1 MNIYQLTEAQVL
13 FFGLVLIR
21 MVAFVFS
28 AALFSLPAINVTVKI
43 LFSLVLALC
52 LYPTIPGL
60 GALAAGM
67 QGDLPML
74 AAREALIGL
83 VLGFLTRIFFFALSM
98 VGEIA
103 SVSIGLASAQMYNPM
118 ADAHG
123 GVLEQLHVLLGSL
136 FFLLL
141 GGHHVMI
148 SALAQS
154 FEMIPLAVLSLK
166 TGPLAE
172 MALFGSDLLVL
183 TLKMSA
189 PVLVAILIA
198 NMAMAILGRAVP
210 QLNVLVTSF
219 PVTIMLGLVV
229 LTISLPLMVFEM
241 NGLVD
246 LTTTK
251 LMQVMKTL

>member
-13 FFGLVLIR
+13 FFGLVLLR
-21 MVAFVFS
+21 MLAFVFS
-28 AALFSLPAINVTVKI
+28 SALFSLPAINVTVKI

-52 LYPTIPGL
+52 LYPTIPGI
-60 GALAAGM
+60 ASVADGM
-67 QGDLPML
+67 QGDLPLL

-136 FFLLL
+136 LFLLL

-154 FEMIPLAVLSLK
+154 FEMIPLATLSMK

-172 MALFGSDLLVL
+172 MALFGRDLLVL

-229 LTISLPLMVFEM
+229 LLISLPLMIFEM

-246 LTTTK
+246 LTATK